1 MLAAWEALLAS
12 IKFRNFM
19 KKLDEIALFKN
30 VSSSWLALG
39 VNICVGIFISP
50 YILHH
55 LGDEAFGLWVLIF
68 SITGYYGLF
77 DLGIR
82 SSIVRYVAAYSA
94 TRDYTELSRLLST
107 ALLGYS
113 GIGALAIFITLGG
126 SFFVDSIFR
135 VPPDFLHTARLL
147 FLIVGTAVALG
158 FPAGIF
164 GGVLEGLQRFYL
176 LNSTSICATMMRA
189 LLIVLALRHGYGLL
203 MVALITVSMPLISGL
218 VNAIMVLSILPV
230 RLRFGNVN
238 RETVRRIANYSSS
251 TLIILVASRLRFKT
265 DALVIGTFVSS
276 AAITYFTIGS
286 RLVEYAGEV
295 VTGLAQVFVPMSS
308 KSDATGDLAGLRK
321 IFVAGNRACAFIIF
335 PISATLI
342 ILGKSVIEAWVGPR
356 YVATSYPVLLVL
368 VLPYTFFMAQ
378 GASGRVLFGMAKH
391 RTLSIVVLLEGSAN
405 VFLSIFLV
413 RRFGILGDAFGTA
426 IPLLCTT
433 MFFLPRHL
441 CRQLK
446 LSVASYLR
454 KAYLLPLALCVP
466 QVAVLLLMRHW
477 FVAHNYFQLAIQL
490 VAGGAV
496 YGVGLFWAIWT
507 RKAWQVEGIH
517 DMETANQVAAGL
529 IETYQREEEV

>member
-230 RLRFGNVN
+230 RLRFGNVK